1 MSRTI
6 AGIPVCG
13 STARGLLCVG
23 GIVLSKF
30 ETEEGNLFKQDPTF
44 LSCRL

>member
-1 MSRTI
+1 VSRTI
-6 AGIPVCG
+6 AGIPVCRNK
-13 STARGLLCVG
+13 ARGLLCVG

-30 ETEEGNLFKQDPTF
+30 EAEEGNLFKQDPTF